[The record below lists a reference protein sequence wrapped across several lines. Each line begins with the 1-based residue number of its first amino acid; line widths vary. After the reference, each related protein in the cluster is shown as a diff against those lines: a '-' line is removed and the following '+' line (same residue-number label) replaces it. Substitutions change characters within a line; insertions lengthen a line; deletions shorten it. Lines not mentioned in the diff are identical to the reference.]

1 MHLASKPSCRFL
13 MGESSQTIPVLRWL
27 GTWSPYGTSSKEPS
41 PTSSSSNLSSPSL
54 VSLNEALHEPL
65 CLPRRPPSAQLP
77 HFSLPRHPP
86 FFDNLTRS
94 TLPTAS
100 LSPEAITTSLN
111 STPPPSPTSR
121 IRSEDSFN
129 DPPRIKHNRSS
140 PSRSSLDSL
149 RSVSQR
155 DITLRQS
162 HRRAASTAVTIFPSS
177 SESDSNA
184 SWWWFQS
191 GNKDNVDSLL
201 SEEDRAAT
209 VREEQDNIRK
219 KYHTPRNPIV
229 FCHGL
234 LGFDQVTIG
243 PSIAPISF
251 NHWRG
256 VQEVLEANGAE
267 VLITRVPATSS
278 PFDRAKVL
286 EERISEK
293 YPGRKVHL
301 IGHSMGGIDC
311 RYLTTHLT
319 RRKFSV
325 LSITTVATPHRG
337 SSFADHF
344 LATLG
349 KERLDSFLYLLDLLP
364 NGGGDGKAFESL
376 TLESMRK
383 FNEDTPDVPGV
394 KYFSWGSV
402 YEPGLVDTWKWP
414 HSVVLEKEGPNDG
427 LVSVQSA
434 KWGKYMGTLQNVNH
448 LDLVGWINPARY
460 KWAEMIGRQ
469 INFRPATFYLGIADM
484 LAREVDGVLDED
496 ENGGSKAGEGA
507 VVQSEDDSG
516 ISNPL
521 EAKQTQ
527 SSLSS
532 SPGPTEMMFAADKGE
547 VIDKVVLRSE
557 PSASH
562 PPPQTTSQAPPPPPN
577 NRATKYLST
586 IDESSTPRSAP
597 SNLESS
603 QLLAGSQVTQRV
615 LAGDEPSRA
624 EKKADGF
631 FPTWSS
637 LVPDSLASLASRRSS
652 PSSRTSNSCKPVT
665 AGATSSY
672 H

>member
-1 MHLASKPSCRFL
+1 
-13 MGESSQTIPVLRWL
+13 MGESSQSIPVLRWL
-27 GTWSPYGTSSKEPS
+27 GTWSPYGRTFSKEPS
-41 PTSSSSNLSSPSL
+41 PASSSSNLSSPSL

-77 HFSLPRHPP
+77 HFSLARHPP
-86 FFDNLTRS
+86 FLDSLTRS

-100 LSPEAITTSLN
+100 LSPEANIFSSN
-111 STPPPSPTSR
+111 SSPPPSPTSR
-121 IRSEDSFN
+121 TRSGASFN
-129 DPPRIKHNRSS
+129 DSKFHLNHSP

-155 DITLRQS
+155 DFTLRHS
-162 HRRAASTAVTIFPSS
+162 HKRTASTAATVSPSEL
-177 SESDSNA
+177 ESNT

-191 GNKDNVDSLL
+191 GNKDNVDTLL
-201 SEEDRAAT
+201 AEEDRAAT

-219 KYHTPRNPIV
+219 KYQCPRNPIV

-234 LGFDQVTIG
+234 LGFDSVTIG
-243 PSIAPISF
+243 PSIAPISL

-278 PFDRAKVL
+278 PIERAKVL
-286 EERISEK
+286 EQKVSET

-319 RRKFSV
+319 KRKFSV

-349 KERLDSFLYLLDLLP
+349 KGRMDSFLSLLDLLP
-364 NGGGDGKAFESL
+364 NGGGDGTAFECL

-383 FNEDTPDVPGV
+383 FNENVPDVPGV

-427 LVSVQSA
+427 LVSVRSA

-448 LDLVGWINPARY
+448 LDLVGWINPARF
-460 KWAEMIGRQ
+460 KWAEMTGKQ

-484 LAREVDGVLDED
+484 LAKEVDGVVDED
-496 ENGGSKAGEGA
+496 GNGNGNGGSKAGEGA
-507 VVQSEDDSG
+507 NVRSDDLND
-516 ISNPL
+516 SNRTVHSRSQYIDQVASNSL
-521 EAKQTQ
+521 ETNRTQ
-527 SSLSS
+527 NSDSS
-532 SPGPTEMMFAADKGE
+532 SPGPTELMFAADEGE
-547 VIDKVVLRSE
+547 VIDDVVLRTE
-557 PSASH
+557 PTTTCPSPRTNSPVPPT
-562 PPPQTTSQAPPPPPN
+562 PPPEDHAFPDQRSTLDEESYRPVQLDLETSRTSVDHTTNPM
-577 NRATKYLST
+577 
-586 IDESSTPRSAP
+586 
-597 SNLESS
+597 
-603 QLLAGSQVTQRV
+603 
-615 LAGDEPSRA
+615 
-624 EKKADGF
+624 EKKTDAF
-631 FPTWSS
+631 LPNWTS
-637 LVPDSLASLASRRSS
+637 LVSDSLASLVSRSSS
-652 PSSRTSNSCKPVT
+652 PSSSCKPVT
-665 AGATSSY
+665 AGTTSSY
-672 H
+672 R